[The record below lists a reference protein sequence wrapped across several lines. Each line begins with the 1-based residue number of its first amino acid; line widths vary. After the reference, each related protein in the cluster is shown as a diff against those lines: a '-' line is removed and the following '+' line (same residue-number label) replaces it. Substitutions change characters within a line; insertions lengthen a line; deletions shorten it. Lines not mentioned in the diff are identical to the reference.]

1 MKLQQV
7 SVFLENR
14 PGRLGQP
21 VEALAAEGIN
31 ILTLSLAD
39 TADFGI
45 LRLIVQEPERAK
57 AVLEQAGCVVG
68 LTDVVAVGV
77 HHRSGGLAEVLRVT
91 EAAGLAIEYTYAF
104 ALSHEDKA
112 VLVIRFEDPDRAIQV
127 LRDGGQ
133 HLIDADELLRL
144 VD

>member
-21 VEALAAEGIN
+21 VEALAAEGIG

-45 LRLIVQEPERAK
+45 LRLIVRDPEQAK
-57 AVLEQAGCVVG
+57 AVLERAGCVVG
-68 LTDVVAVGV
+68 LTEVVAVAV
-77 HHRSGGLAEVLRVT
+77 RHRPGGLAEALSVT
-91 EAAGLAIEYTYAF
+91 EAAGLDIEYLYAL
-104 ALSHEDKA
+104 AAGDGDRA
-112 VLVIRFEDPDRAIQV
+112 ILVIRFADPDRAITVLHDAGRQV
-127 LRDGGQ
+127 IDAEELVR
-133 HLIDADELLRL
+133 LID
-144 VD
+144 

>member
-21 VEALAAEGIN
+21 VEALAAEEIN

-45 LRLIVQEPERAK
+45 LRLIVREPEQAK
-57 AVLEQAGCVVG
+57 AVLERAGCVVG
-68 LTDVVAVGV
+68 LTEVVAVGV
-77 HHRSGGLAEVLRVT
+77 HHRAGGLAEVLRVT
-91 EAAGLAIEYTYAF
+91 EAAGLDIEYTYAF

-112 VLVIRFEDPDRAIQV
+112 ILIIRFEDPDRAAAV

-133 HLIDADELLRL
+133 HLIDTDELLRL